1 MTAPRNQKDGK
12 DENVEVPADQAIPI
26 PVPTITMEKVIVV
39 NFALLPTA
47 FREWRPTQLLT
58 LKPRDVSAL
67 GSRGQF

>member
-12 DENVEVPADQAIPI
+12 DENVEASADQAIPI
-26 PVPTITMEKVIVV
+26 PTIMMKKVIVV

-47 FREWRPTQLLT
+47 FRVWRPRQFLT

>member
-26 PVPTITMEKVIVV
+26 PTITMEKVMVV

-67 GSRGQF
+67 GSRRQF

>member
-26 PVPTITMEKVIVV
+26 PTITMKKVIVV

-47 FREWRPTQLLT
+47 FREWRPKQPLT
-58 LKPRDVSAL
+58 LRPRDVSAL